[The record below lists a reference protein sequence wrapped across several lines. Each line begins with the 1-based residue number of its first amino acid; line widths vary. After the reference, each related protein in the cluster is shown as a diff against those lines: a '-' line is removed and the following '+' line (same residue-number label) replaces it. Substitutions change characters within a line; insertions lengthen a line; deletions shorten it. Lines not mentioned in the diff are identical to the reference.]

1 MEKTDLCTSKAGS
14 VRTEEEQSSHMPER
28 QEASACKHSRD
39 NARQY
44 WGELVRGATYKHTLS
59 ILERTTEKKQ
69 GGLLC
74 EHCWDTYIQEP
85 PIAEDTE
92 QRVHVALTGEVKSCP
107 NVATW

>member
-1 MEKTDLCTSKAGS
+1 
-14 VRTEEEQSSHMPER
+14 MPER
-28 QEASACKHSRD
+28 REAAACKHSRD
-39 NARQY
+39 GAGTPLP
-44 WGELVRGATYKHTLS
+44 GELARGATYKHILS
-59 ILERTTEKKQ
+59 TLERATEKKQ

-92 QRVHVALTGEVKSCP
+92 QRVHVALTGEVEPCP